1 MTVGTEPVV
10 REVLIAASPET
21 VFPFFTEPDKMTRWL
36 CSEATLDPRPGGIC
50 HQTHAGSEEYTD
62 GPYYMRGEYVEVS
75 PPSRVVF
82 TWGFTDPTLNNPPGT
97 STVEVT
103 LEPENGGTRLRLVHS
118 GLPERGAEDA
128 DKGWKQLLEELAIVA
143 AGGESAA

>member
-36 CSEATLDPRPGGIC
+36 CSEATVDPRPGGIC
-50 HQTHAGSEEYTD
+50 HQTHPGSEKFAD
-62 GPYYMRGEYVEVS
+62 GPYYMQGEYVEVS

-82 TWGFTDPTLNNPPGT
+82 TWGFTDPALNNPPGT
-97 STVEVT
+97 TTVEVT

-118 GLPERGAEDA
+118 GLLEGVAEDVRA
-128 DKGWKQLLEELAIVA
+128 GWKRLLEQLAIVA